1 MNNKEIV
8 KKFTNLIMR
17 DGKKSIASKVLKL
30 SLTKACKQLGFTE
43 DQLLSKCLTNVKPSV
58 DARSKRIRSTSYIIP
73 YAITREQSI
82 NLALKIIIKVT
93 RDRKEKSFVD
103 RLVNEFV
110 DASNNRGAS
119 VKKKNEIHKLAEA
132 NKSFAFFR

>member
-43 DQLLSKCLTNVKPSV
+43 DQLLSKCLNNVKPSV

>member
-8 KKFTNLIMR
+8 KKFVNIIMKN
-17 DGKKSIASKVLKL
+17 GKKSIASKILNL
-30 SLTKACKQLGFTE
+30 SIDKASKELGFKK
-43 DQLLSKCLTNVKPSV
+43 DQLLIQCLNNVKPFV
-58 DARSKRIRSTSYIIP
+58 DARSKKIGSTSYIIP
-73 YAITREQSI
+73 YAITKEQSI
-82 NLALKIIIKVT
+82 NIGVKIIIKVA

-110 DASNNRGAS
+110 EAYNNRGAS
-119 VKKKNEIHKLAEA
+119 VKKKNDIHKLAEV